1 MTSGMNFDQT
11 NNGPISVVGGHAAD
25 WVFSDRIVDGAG
37 HAVSGN
43 FLDQGACLQSRGSAA
58 CIGKL
63 REVLVYQPASR
74 YWAFQWYEMAIFLGL
89 AIICGAFCFWWMRRR
104 IS

>member
-1 MTSGMNFDQT
+1 
-11 NNGPISVVGGHAAD
+11 VVGGHAGD

-37 HAVSGN
+37 HAVGGN

-58 CIGKL
+58 CTGRL

-74 YWAFQWYEMAIFLGL
+74 YWAFQSYEMAIFLGL
-89 AIICGAFCFWWMRRR
+89 AVICGAFCVWWMRRR